1 MYIVDCLKIDKQGR
15 IYITSLFESI
25 PEKVICIINS
35 NTKELEIIDYKKF
48 NGEEKDR
55 YARCVDEKKRI
66 FLPKWIRD
74 QSKTSTIY
82 VIVNENS
89 KKTHLLLNI

>member
-15 IYITSLFESI
+15 IHITSLFEQV
-25 PEKVICIINS
+25 PEKVVCLINS
-35 NTKELEIIDYKKF
+35 ETKELEIIDFKKF
-48 NGEEKDR
+48 NGKDKET
-55 YARCVDEKKRI
+55 YYRCVDGKKRV

-74 QSKTSTIY
+74 QSKTSAIY
-82 VIVNENS
+82 VAVNENS